1 MNSQLLLE
9 NAQLLVP
16 YAILLLLFLALSME
30 GEFLRNR
37 IADWGIIGLLL
48 VFVGLREAIT
58 PDSIRYRDLYES
70 IGSGGTVEIEPTFAA
85 LSRLLQFVGLDY
97 HALFFC
103 YAAIAIFC
111 VYFAVRNFTGSA
123 KTSLLYYVLIPSCL
137 LNLFVEM
144 REMAA
149 VAIVFL
155 ALSLIKIQTR
165 HRGLKIAFLACVSCM
180 FHFSAAVFW
189 IVFTVGWKFIRK
201 KHSFSTQVVIIIT
214 SIFVPT
220 SLLVSAINLVAYP
233 ILPGRYQAY
242 IKAFLLVETNLAETG
257 QLLKSVIYSSMAILF
272 ALWSSRQDEKESSEI
287 PVNLFV
293 LGVALLN
300 VTRSFAEI
308 SRVSYFFLILQIVIF
323 PMIFLRMK
331 NRAQSLLA
339 AYTVFLF
346 YLAQFAWGLF
356 YYSEEVS
363 DYVFLHYRNVLFS
376 P

>member
-9 NAQLLVP
+9 NAQHLVP
-16 YAILLLLFLALSME
+16 YAILLFLFFALSME
-30 GEFLRNR
+30 GEFLRDR
-37 IADWGIIGLLL
+37 IVDWGIIGLLL

-58 PDSIRYRDLYES
+58 PDLVRYRDLYES

-85 LSRLLQFVGLDY
+85 LSHLLQFFGLDY

-103 YAAIAIFC
+103 YTAITVFC
-111 VYFAVRNFTGSA
+111 VYFAVRNFTGST
-123 KTSLLYYVLIPSCL
+123 KISLLFYVLIPSCL

-155 ALSLIKIQTR
+155 ALSLLNIQTR
-165 HRGLKIAFLACVSCM
+165 HRKLKIASLACLSCM
-180 FHFSAAVFW
+180 FHFSAVIFW
-189 IVFTVGWKFIRK
+189 IVFAVGWKFIRK
-201 KHSFSTQVVIIIT
+201 KHSFVTQIVIITT
-214 SIFVPT
+214 SILIPT
-220 SLLVSAINLVAYP
+220 SLLVSAINLIAYP
-233 ILPGRYQAY
+233 ILPGRYQTY
-242 IKAFLLVETNLAETG
+242 IKTFLLVEENLAEAG
-257 QLLKSVIYSSMAILF
+257 QLLKSIIYSSMAIVF
-272 ALWSSRQDEKESSEI
+272 ALWNSHRDEKDSSQV

-331 NRAQSLLA
+331 NRSQSLLA
-339 AYTVFLF
+339 AYSVFLF